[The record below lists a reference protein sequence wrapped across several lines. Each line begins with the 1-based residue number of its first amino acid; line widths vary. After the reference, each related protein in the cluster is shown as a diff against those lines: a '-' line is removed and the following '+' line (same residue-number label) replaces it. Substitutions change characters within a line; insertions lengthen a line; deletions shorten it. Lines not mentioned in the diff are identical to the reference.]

1 MKFNVKILA
10 ISLILICCIMGA
22 ASAAEDVSTDVVDAS
37 ADAVAVDAVSD
48 EVDDSLESV
57 VVEDEQVVDESAS
70 AQDDEIDDEEQTN
83 NVLSSDGLPDQD
95 YYIVNEDDVNMLIS
109 KKQFKM
115 HMTKHLR
122 NKIY

>member
-57 VVEDEQVVDESAS
+57 VV
-70 AQDDEIDDEEQTN
+70 
-83 NVLSSDGLPDQD
+83 G
-95 YYIVNEDDVNMLIS
+95 
-109 KKQFKM
+109 
-115 HMTKHLR
+115 R
-122 NKIY
+122 